1 VGAGRGVCRQAIA
14 AGAGLFVTGELPH
27 HDALAAATSG
37 MAVLCLGHSNTER
50 IALSHLADQL
60 ALVVPKLKV
69 VLSRQDK
76 DPYEIV

>member
-1 VGAGRGVCRQAIA
+1 VYRQAIA
-14 AGAGLFVTGELPH
+14 AGAELFVTGELPH
-27 HDALAAATSG
+27 HDALAAAASG

-50 IALSHLADQL
+50 IALGRLADQL

-69 VLSRQDK
+69 VLSRQDR

>member
-1 VGAGRGVCRQAIA
+1 VYRQAIT

-27 HDALAAATSG
+27 HDALAATSSG

-50 IALSHLADQL
+50 LALKRLAEQL
-60 ALVVPKLKV
+60 ALVLPKLKV

-76 DPYEIV
+76 DPYQIV